1 MLEATV
7 SKDSNSKHGDT
18 ESFTHRAIN
27 LQRQMDGISHTESF
41 EDHSSAYYTETRVG
55 HSNNMRLSTMMSGD
69 ASPE

>member
-18 ESFTHRAIN
+18 DSFNRRVIN

-41 EDHSSAYYTETRVG
+41 EDHSSVYFTETKVG
-55 HSNNMRLSTMMSGD
+55 LSNIMRLSTMMSPD
-69 ASPE
+69 ASPQ